1 MGNYKA
7 KIGPNGRI
15 VIPAACRKALGVG
28 PGDELLM
35 RIEDGELRLYTQTQA
50 IRRIQALAKKYV
62 PEGVSMVDELL
73 ADRRREVAREEAE
86 AEAWRA
92 KRKAAE

>member
-1 MGNYKA
+1 MSDYKA

-28 PGDELLM
+28 PGDEVLM
-35 RIEDGELRLYTQTQA
+35 RLEDGELRLYTQAHA

-62 PEGVSMVDELL
+62 PAGVSIVDELL
-73 ADRRREVAREEAE
+73 ADRRQEVAREEAE

-92 KRKAAE
+92 KHKAGE